1 MMRLVFGL
9 FALAAVSLLAE
20 APPAGTTPAQPAP
33 SDPSVIFR
41 SDVSLV
47 RVDAQVVDLDNHP
60 ITGLRAEDFI
70 LREGG
75 KQQEIRNFVSEKM
88 PVDVIL
94 LLDVSRSM
102 RPHVERV
109 ASAADRALGVLGD
122 QDRVAILVFDR
133 ATRVRL
139 PFRNSR
145 REAEREL
152 QLVLDQENFRGGTDI
167 KRGLLYAA
175 DYMARHARTDARRA
189 IVILTDDQTER
200 DRDDAGVLGAL
211 TRADAV
217 LSALIAPDALHTGST
232 RPHGAWPDAGLLGE
246 RLDDIIPPELW
257 PLFNGAVPLT
267 VGPHTRSAGTSDV
280 ARQSGGDSMAVED
293 ASALE
298 TTLSRIRERYGLYF
312 YLPDGVKPGD
322 ERAIQVELSE
332 AARRRYPGADVRY
345 RRSYMAPNMTEDSQ
359 NKPPIL
365 VGLPLGDAP
374 DGRSLHMADTNRSV
388 GYAGKLLRAPLPF
401 EGSQLAARQGLRARK
416 YRVAGRV
423 PCSRI

>member
-1 MMRLVFGL
+1 MSAAQNPGRIALGHVLFRAIGLHTKAFHPSTAAKHLSSLDQKTFVTEHGHVASKTKEHRPPDNSFLGWLGKERASMMRLVFGL

-152 QLVLDQENFRGGTDI
+152 HLVLDQENFRGGTDV

-200 DRDDAGVLGAL
+200 DRDDAGVLRAL
-211 TRADAV
+211 TRAD
-217 LSALIAPDALHTGST
+217 
-232 RPHGAWPDAGLLGE
+232 
-246 RLDDIIPPELW
+246 
-257 PLFNGAVPLT
+257 
-267 VGPHTRSAGTSDV
+267 
-280 ARQSGGDSMAVED
+280 
-293 ASALE
+293 
-298 TTLSRIRERYGLYF
+298 
-312 YLPDGVKPGD
+312 
-322 ERAIQVELSE
+322 
-332 AARRRYPGADVRY
+332 
-345 RRSYMAPNMTEDSQ
+345 
-359 NKPPIL
+359 
-365 VGLPLGDAP
+365 
-374 DGRSLHMADTNRSV
+374 
-388 GYAGKLLRAPLPF
+388 
-401 EGSQLAARQGLRARK
+401 
-416 YRVAGRV
+416 
-423 PCSRI
+423 